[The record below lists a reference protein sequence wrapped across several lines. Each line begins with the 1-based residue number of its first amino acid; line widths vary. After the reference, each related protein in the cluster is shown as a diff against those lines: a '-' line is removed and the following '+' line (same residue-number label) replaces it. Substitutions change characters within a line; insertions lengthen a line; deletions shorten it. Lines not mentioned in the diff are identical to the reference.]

1 MFRIRDGYGKPK
13 YVGRSRAVVV
23 DNRDPLKRGRIM
35 VDSPVLGETVW
46 IDYLKLPHQ
55 FDVPSI
61 GDVVYIE
68 CDGGEYEFPVA
79 WGNITKGLDES
90 PEIPT
95 VFKRAVPTNRGFYTP
110 EGHTLEFDDGESRPT
125 NSPKDT
131 DLTTKSRGIRI
142 TSSQNNKIHIIE
154 DDDNSKQYILIE
166 DKTGNMIKLDY
177 KENELTIKSLGKT
190 IFDTAEDRTD
200 TIGGNL
206 IVNVTGDANITAD
219 GNVTVSTPGDATVS
233 ANGNATIS
241 AQGNASISANGN
253 AEFKGTGGTNVG
265 DSGSI
270 TQVKGSQ
277 VMLAGGGPGVAR
289 LGDRAF
295 GIGNLGSPVSSTI
308 IQGSTKVLSG

>member
-1 MFRIRDGYGKPK
+1 MFRIKDSYGRPK
-13 YVGRSRAVVV
+13 YVGRSRATVV
-23 DNRDPLKRGRIM
+23 DNRDPLKRGRIL

-46 IDYLKLPHQ
+46 INYLKLPHQ

-61 GDVVYIE
+61 GDVVYVE
-68 CDGGEYEFPVA
+68 CDGGEYEFAIA

-90 PEIPT
+90 PDLPE
-95 VFKRAVPTNRGFYTP
+95 VFRRPVPTNRGMYTP
-110 EGHTLEFDDGESRPT
+110 GGHLLEFDDGESKPT
-125 NSPKDT
+125 KSPIDT
-131 DLTTKSRGIRI
+131 DLTTKNRGIRI

-154 DDDNSKQYILIE
+154 DDDDSKQYILIE
-166 DKTGNMIKLDY
+166 DKNGNMIKLDY

-200 TIGGNL
+200 TVGGNL
-206 IVNVTGDANITAD
+206 TVTVTGDANITAD
-219 GNVTVSTPGDATVS
+219 GNVTVSTPGNATVS
-233 ANGNATIS
+233 AAGNATIS
-241 AQGNASISANGN
+241 ADGN

-265 DSGSI
+265 DAGST

-295 GIGNLGSPVSSTI
+295 GIGNLGAPVSSTI